1 MDKNDPTIP
10 PDMVPVPKRARYQST
25 VVATPLLIQSLQ
37 KVSHLLSSA
46 VKAKY
51 GIESRNEESK
61 SNDLDQPSTSNSIY
75 VPELNGLNLMELN
88 DDCLLHIFTFL
99 QPMTLGNVAHV
110 NVRLNKLIKRFIQ
123 LKYKIRFSR
132 NFNLV
137 AHNQTIP
144 INLFVLQSFLY
155 IFGQDIDTLT
165 LNRNIFDETYDK
177 FESMGK
183 IQNIIDVYC
192 PKMKEMTLIGFGMC
206 GLTHKFYERLES
218 LTLDDCS
225 VTRSWMK
232 MPKLTVLKLSTV
244 IYRRWPMEYVS
255 RENRDWDF
263 YQPPKPIPL
272 PLNCFGKLKE
282 LQLIDVN
289 LDNPAAEKLLKSN
302 SNHLQKLSI
311 VKCREISPSI
321 FGTVGKL
328 SNLVEFEYKTQK
340 FGNNS
345 FFSPLISLKK
355 LNVLKLFHS
364 NIPIPELVDR
374 CIANRI
380 TINHLE
386 LGLSAF
392 TAKAAE
398 SIQKMSTIKVLKF
411 IEMNGLIESHILS
424 MAGQLRVLEELH
436 IKSKAIFTQNGI
448 ADIVRAASRLVCL
461 KIDAPGFTLDVEI
474 YQTILMAIQERENPS
489 KLEITIIGD
498 VKQVFVPNDILNG
511 QNEEWVIVKEFNRK
525 EHSLAEDLNS
535 KIGPP
540 PPPPSR
546 YYSDSDDDSDYDYY

>member
-1 MDKNDPTIP
+1 MDNNDPAIP
-10 PDMVPVPKRARYQST
+10 ADMVPVPKRLRYQST
-25 VVATPLLIQSLQ
+25 VVANPLLIQSLQ
-37 KVSHLLSSA
+37 KISHLLSPA

-61 SNDLDQPSTSNSIY
+61 SNDLDQPSTSTSTY
-75 VPELNGLNLMELN
+75 VPQLNGLNLMELN
-88 DDCLLHIFTFL
+88 DDCLLHLFTFL
-99 QPMTLGNVAHV
+99 QPMTVANVAHV

-123 LKYKIRFSR
+123 TKYKIYFSR

-155 IFGQDIDTLT
+155 IFGQDIGTLT

-183 IQNIIDVYC
+183 IQNLIDIYC

-206 GLTHKFYERLES
+206 GLTHKFYGRLES

-225 VTRSWMK
+225 VTRAWIN

-244 IYRRWPMEYVS
+244 IFRRWPMEYVS

-272 PLNCFGKLKE
+272 PCNCFGQLKE
-282 LQLIDVN
+282 LRLIDIN

-311 VKCREISPSI
+311 VKCREISPFI
-321 FGTVGKL
+321 FGAVGKL
-328 SNLVEFEYKTQK
+328 SHLVEFEYKK
-340 FGNNS
+340 KNLGNSS
-345 FFSPLISLKK
+345 FLPLLSLKK
-355 LNVLKLFHS
+355 LKVLKLFHS
-364 NIPIPELVDR
+364 SISIPDLVD
-374 CIANRI
+374 CFITNRI
-380 TINHLE
+380 KIEHLE

-398 SIQKMSTIKVLKF
+398 SIQKMSTIKVLKL
-411 IEMNGLIESHILS
+411 IEMNGLNESHILS
-424 MAGQLRVLEELH
+424 MAGQLRELEELH
-436 IKSKAIFTQNGI
+436 INSKAFFTQNGI
-448 ADIVRAASRLVCL
+448 ADIVRAASRLLCL
-461 KIDAPGFTLDVEI
+461 KIDAPGFILNVEM
-474 YQTILMAIQERENPS
+474 YQTILTAIQERENPN

-511 QNEEWVIVKEFNRK
+511 QNEEWVIVKEFNRQ
-525 EHSLAEDLNS
+525 EHSLDEDLNS

-546 YYSDSDDDSDYDYY
+546 YYSDSDEDSDYDYY

>member
-1 MDKNDPTIP
+1 MDNTDPAIP
-10 PDMVPVPKRARYQST
+10 ADMVPAPKRPRYQSS
-25 VVATPLLIQSLQ
+25 VVANPLLIQSLQ
-37 KVSHLLSSA
+37 KVSHLLSPA

-51 GIESRNEESK
+51 GIKSQNEEST
-61 SNDLDQPSTSNSIY
+61 SYDLDHPLTSASTY
-75 VPELNGLNLMELN
+75 VPELNGLNLMDLN

-99 QPMTLGNVAHV
+99 QPMTLANVAHV
-110 NVRLNKLIKRFIQ
+110 NVRLNKLSKRFIQ
-123 LKYKIRFSR
+123 TKYKIRFSR

-144 INLFVLQSFLY
+144 INLFILQSFLY

-177 FESMGK
+177 FESMGQ
-183 IQNIIDVYC
+183 IQNLIDIYC
-192 PKMKEMTLIGFGMC
+192 SKMKEMTLIGFGMC

-225 VTRSWMK
+225 VTRAWIN

-244 IYRRWPMEYVS
+244 IFRRWPMEYVS

-272 PLNCFGKLKE
+272 PFNRFGKLKE

-311 VKCREISPSI
+311 VKCREISPFI
-321 FGTVGKL
+321 FGAVGKL
-328 SNLVEFEYKTQK
+328 PNLIEFEYKSQK

-345 FFSPLISLKK
+345 NFSSLISLKK
-355 LNVLKLFHS
+355 LKVLKLFHS
-364 NIPIPELVDR
+364 SVSIPELVDR
-374 CIANRI
+374 FIANQIRI
-380 TINHLE
+380 EHLE
-386 LGLSAF
+386 LGLSNF

-398 SIQKMSTIKVLKF
+398 SIQKMSTIKILKL
-411 IEMNGLIESHILS
+411 IEMNGLNESHIIN

-461 KIDAPGFTLDVEI
+461 KIDAPGFILDVGM
-474 YQTILMAIQERENPS
+474 YQTILTAIQERANPN
-489 KLEITIIGD
+489 KLEFTIIGD
-498 VKQVFVPNDILNG
+498 VKQVFVPIDILSG
-511 QNEEWVIVKEFNRK
+511 QNEKWVIVKEFNRQ

-546 YYSDSDDDSDYDYY
+546 YYSSSDEDSDYDYY

>member
-1 MDKNDPTIP
+1 MDNNDPAIP
-10 PDMVPVPKRARYQST
+10 ADMVPVPKRLRYQST
-25 VVATPLLIQSLQ
+25 VIANPLLIQSLQ
-37 KVSHLLSSA
+37 KISHLLSPA

-61 SNDLDQPSTSNSIY
+61 SNDLDQPSTSTSTY
-75 VPELNGLNLMELN
+75 VPQLNGLDLMELN
-88 DDCLLHIFTFL
+88 DDCLLHLFTFL
-99 QPMTLGNVAHV
+99 PPMTVANVAHV

-123 LKYKIRFSR
+123 TKYKIYFSQ

-155 IFGQDIDTLT
+155 IFGQDIGTLT

-183 IQNIIDVYC
+183 IQNLIDIYC

-206 GLTHKFYERLES
+206 GLTHKFYGRLES

-225 VTRSWMK
+225 VTRAWIN

-244 IYRRWPMEYVS
+244 IFRRWPMEYVS

-272 PLNCFGKLKE
+272 PCNRFGQLKE
-282 LQLIDVN
+282 LRLIDVN

-311 VKCREISPSI
+311 VKCREISPFI
-321 FGTVGKL
+321 FGAVGKL
-328 SNLVEFEYKTQK
+328 SHLVEFEYKK
-340 FGNNS
+340 KNLGNSS
-345 FFSPLISLKK
+345 FLPLLSLKK
-355 LNVLKLFHS
+355 LKVLKLFHS
-364 NIPIPELVDR
+364 SISIPDLVD
-374 CIANRI
+374 CFITNRI
-380 TINHLE
+380 KIEHLE

-398 SIQKMSTIKVLKF
+398 SIQKMSTIKVLKL
-411 IEMNGLIESHILS
+411 IEMNGLNESHILS
-424 MAGQLRVLEELH
+424 MAGQLRELEELH
-436 IKSKAIFTQNGI
+436 INSKAFFTQNGI

-461 KIDAPGFTLDVEI
+461 KIDAPGFILNVEM
-474 YQTILMAIQERENPS
+474 YQTILTAIQERENPN

-498 VKQVFVPNDILNG
+498 VKQVFVPNDVLNG
-511 QNEEWVIVKEFNRK
+511 QNEEWVIVKEFNRQ
-525 EHSLAEDLNS
+525 EHSLDEDLNS

-546 YYSDSDDDSDYDYY
+546 YYSDSDEDSDYDYY